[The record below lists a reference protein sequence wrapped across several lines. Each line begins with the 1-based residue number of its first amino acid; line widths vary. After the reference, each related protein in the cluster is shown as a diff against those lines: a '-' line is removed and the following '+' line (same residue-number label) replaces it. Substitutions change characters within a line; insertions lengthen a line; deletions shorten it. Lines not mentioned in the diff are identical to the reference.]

1 MLSEFHFLRPLW
13 LLAIP
18 LVWWLVF
25 RLLGKW
31 WSTANWERIVEPH
44 LLQFLAITP
53 AKQKTSLLP
62 WIMCFAGTL
71 LLLALAGPV
80 WEKVPQPLL
89 QKSQARVLVLDLS
102 FSMLATDIKPTR
114 LDRARFKLEDLL
126 KRFVEGDTA
135 LIAYAGEAFVI
146 SPLTHDPAT
155 IAALLPGLHPNIM
168 PVPGS
173 RAEQAF
179 SLAGNLLSR
188 SKSGSGHIIWI
199 TDGIEGQD
207 FATLENTVGRNRL
220 SILAVGTESGSPVA
234 LSEGGFL
241 KDKNGAIVIPKLNSQ
256 PLEKLADIKQG
267 SFTVLSIDDRDVEG
281 IIEAETTATD
291 FIEDEQLRSSD
302 KWNEEGPWLLLLALP
317 LAASL
322 FRRGLLFSWS
332 LLLLFG
338 ISSLP
343 NSAQAFGWDDLWL
356 RTDQQ
361 AEKLF
366 QEGAEKDAAQLFE
379 NPEWKGTAAYRT
391 GDYEKAIEEFSRKDR
406 PLANFNRGNSLAFAG
421 RLEEALAAYEK
432 VLAENPK
439 HEDAL
444 FNHDLVE
451 KILQEQQKKQQ
462 NKKADKGKE
471 NEQRKNKQDQQQ
483 DSSKADAEQ
492 NEKSSQQSSAE
503 KQDSGDPQ
511 SSTEEKNNDKKQ
523 SNEGE
528 KNLNDKT
535 DSTEAKKNE
544 NEQKKNN
551 KLAEKNIASGDEQ
564 ELTPDEQS
572 RQQTLEQWLRKIPD
586 DPGRLLRNKMQREYQ
601 RRGKQQIFDE
611 QYW

>member
-1 MLSEFHFLRPLW
+1 MLTEFHFLRPLW

-31 WSTANWERIVEPH
+31 WSTANWEKIVEPH
-44 LLQFLAITP
+44 LLQFLATTP
-53 AKQKTSLLP
+53 ATQKTSLLP

-114 LDRARFKLEDLL
+114 IDRARFKLEDLL

-155 IAALLPGLHPNIM
+155 IAALLPGLRPNIM

-179 SLAGNLLSR
+179 SLAANLLSR

-207 FATLENTVGRNRL
+207 FAALENTVGRNRL

-281 IIEAETTATD
+281 IIEAETAATD

-343 NSAQAFGWDDLWL
+343 NSAHAFGWDDLWL

-366 QEGAEKDAAQLFE
+366 QAGAEKDAAQLFE

-406 PLANFNRGNSLAFAG
+406 PLTNFNRGNSLAFSG

-444 FNHDLVE
+444 FNHDLIE

-471 NEQRKNKQDQQQ
+471 NEQGKNKQDQQQ
-483 DSSKADAEQ
+483 DFSKADAEQ

-503 KQDSGDPQ
+503 KQDSGDPK
-511 SSTEEKNNDKKQ
+511 SSSEEKNNDKKQ

-528 KNLNDKT
+528 NNLNDKT

-544 NEQKKNN
+544 NEKKKNN

-564 ELTPDEQS
+564 ELTADEQS

-601 RRGKQQIFDE
+601 RRGKQKILDE

>member
-1 MLSEFHFLRPLW
+1 MLTEFHFLRPLW

-31 WSTANWERIVEPH
+31 WSTANWEKIVEPH
-44 LLQFLAITP
+44 LLQFLATTP
-53 AKQKTSLLP
+53 ATQKTSLLP
-62 WIMCFAGTL
+62 WIMCFTGTL

-80 WEKVPQPLL
+80 REKVPQPLL

-114 LDRARFKLEDLL
+114 IDRARFKLEDLL

-155 IAALLPGLHPNIM
+155 IAALLPGLRPNIM

-173 RAEQAF
+173 RAEHAF
-179 SLAGNLLSR
+179 SLAANLLSR

-207 FATLENTVGRNRL
+207 FAALENTVGRNRL

-332 LLLLFG
+332 LLVLFG

-366 QEGAEKDAAQLFE
+366 QAGAEKDAAQLFE

-483 DSSKADAEQ
+483 DSSKADVEQ

-535 DSTEAKKNE
+535 ESTEAKKNE
-544 NEQKKNN
+544 NEQ
-551 KLAEKNIASGDEQ
+551 EKNIASEDEQ
-564 ELTPDEQS
+564 ELTADERS

-601 RRGKQQIFDE
+601 RRGKQQILDE

>member
-1 MLSEFHFLRPLW
+1 MLTEFHFLRPLW

-31 WSTANWERIVEPH
+31 WSTANWEKIVEPH
-44 LLQFLAITP
+44 LLQFLATTP
-53 AKQKTSLLP
+53 ATQKTSLLP

-114 LDRARFKLEDLL
+114 IDRARFKLEDLL

-155 IAALLPGLHPNIM
+155 IAALLPGLRPNIM

-179 SLAGNLLSR
+179 SLAANLLSR

-207 FATLENTVGRNRL
+207 FAALENTVGRNRL

-366 QEGAEKDAAQLFE
+366 QAGAEKDAAQLFE

-406 PLANFNRGNSLAFAG
+406 PLTNFNRGNSLAFAG

-444 FNHDLVE
+444 FNHDLIE

-471 NEQRKNKQDQQQ
+471 NEQGKNKQDQQQ
-483 DSSKADAEQ
+483 DSSKSDAEQ

-503 KQDSGDPQ
+503 KQDSGDPK
-511 SSTEEKNNDKKQ
+511 SSSEEKNNDKKQ

-564 ELTPDEQS
+564 ELTADEQS

-601 RRGKQQIFDE
+601 RRGKQKILDE

>member
-1 MLSEFHFLRPLW
+1 MLTEFHFLRPLW

-31 WSTANWERIVEPH
+31 WSTANWEKIVEPH
-44 LLQFLAITP
+44 LLQFLATTP
-53 AKQKTSLLP
+53 ATQKTSLLP
-62 WIMCFAGTL
+62 WIMCFTGTL
-71 LLLALAGPV
+71 LFLALAGPV

-114 LDRARFKLEDLL
+114 IDRARFKLEDLL

-155 IAALLPGLHPNIM
+155 IAALLPGLRPNIM

-173 RAEQAF
+173 RAEHAF
-179 SLAGNLLSR
+179 SLAANLLSR

-207 FATLENTVGRNRL
+207 FAALENTVGRNRL

-256 PLEKLADIKQG
+256 PLEKLAGIKQG

-332 LLLLFG
+332 LLVLFG

-366 QEGAEKDAAQLFE
+366 QEGAEKEAAQLFE

-391 GDYEKAIEEFSRKDR
+391 GDYEKAIKEFSRKDG

-483 DSSKADAEQ
+483 DSSKADVEQ

-535 DSTEAKKNE
+535 ESTEAKKNE

-601 RRGKQQIFDE
+601 RRGKQQILDE

>member
-1 MLSEFHFLRPLW
+1 MLTEFHFLRPLW

-31 WSTANWERIVEPH
+31 WSTANWEKIVEPH
-44 LLQFLAITP
+44 LLQFLATTP
-53 AKQKTSLLP
+53 ATQKTSLLP
-62 WIMCFAGTL
+62 WIMCFTGTL

-114 LDRARFKLEDLL
+114 IDRARFKLEDLL

-155 IAALLPGLHPNIM
+155 IAALLPGLRPNIM

-173 RAEQAF
+173 RAEHAF
-179 SLAGNLLSR
+179 SLAANLLSR

-207 FATLENTVGRNRL
+207 FAALENTVGRNRL

-256 PLEKLADIKQG
+256 PLEKLAGIKQG

-332 LLLLFG
+332 LLVLFG

-586 DPGRLLRNKMQREYQ
+586 DPGRLLRNKMQREHQ

>member
-1 MLSEFHFLRPLW
+1 LLTEFHFLRPLW

-31 WSTANWERIVEPH
+31 WSTANWEKIVEPH
-44 LLQFLAITP
+44 LLQFLATTP
-53 AKQKTSLLP
+53 ATQKTSLLP
-62 WIMCFAGTL
+62 WIMCFTGTL

-114 LDRARFKLEDLL
+114 IDRARFKLEDLL

-155 IAALLPGLHPNIM
+155 IAALLPGLRPNIM

-173 RAEQAF
+173 RAEHAF
-179 SLAGNLLSR
+179 SLAANLLSR

-207 FATLENTVGRNRL
+207 FAALENTVGRNRL

-256 PLEKLADIKQG
+256 PLEKLAGIKQG

-332 LLLLFG
+332 LLVLFG

-391 GDYEKAIEEFSRKDR
+391 GDYEKAIKEFSRKDG

-439 HEDAL
+439 HEDAQ
-444 FNHDLVE
+444 FNHDLIE

-483 DSSKADAEQ
+483 DSSKADVEQ

-535 DSTEAKKNE
+535 ESTEAKKNE
-544 NEQKKNN
+544 NEQ
-551 KLAEKNIASGDEQ
+551 EKNIASEDEQ
-564 ELTPDEQS
+564 ELTADERS

-601 RRGKQQIFDE
+601 RRGKQQILDE

>member
-1 MLSEFHFLRPLW
+1 MLTEFHFLRPLW

-31 WSTANWERIVEPH
+31 WSTANWEKIVEPH
-44 LLQFLAITP
+44 LLQFLATTP
-53 AKQKTSLLP
+53 ATQKTSLLP
-62 WIMCFAGTL
+62 WIMCFTGTL

-114 LDRARFKLEDLL
+114 IDRARFKLEDLL

-155 IAALLPGLHPNIM
+155 IAALLPGLRPNIM

-173 RAEQAF
+173 RAEHAF
-179 SLAGNLLSR
+179 SLAANLLSR

-207 FATLENTVGRNRL
+207 FAALENTVGRNRL

-256 PLEKLADIKQG
+256 PLEKLAGIKQG

-366 QEGAEKDAAQLFE
+366 QEGAEKEAAQLFE

-391 GDYEKAIEEFSRKDR
+391 GDYEKAIKEFSRKDG

-439 HEDAL
+439 HEDAQ
-444 FNHDLVE
+444 FNHDLIE

-483 DSSKADAEQ
+483 DSSKADVEQ

-535 DSTEAKKNE
+535 ESTEAKKNE
-544 NEQKKNN
+544 NEKKKNN

-564 ELTPDEQS
+564 ELTADERS

-601 RRGKQQIFDE
+601 RRGKQQILDE

>member
-366 QEGAEKDAAQLFE
+366 QAGAEKDAAQLFE

>member
-1 MLSEFHFLRPLW
+1 MLTEFHFLRPLW

-31 WSTANWERIVEPH
+31 WSTANWEKIVEPH
-44 LLQFLAITP
+44 LLQFLATTP
-53 AKQKTSLLP
+53 ATQKTSLLP
-62 WIMCFAGTL
+62 WIMCFTGTL

-80 WEKVPQPLL
+80 REKVPQPLL

-114 LDRARFKLEDLL
+114 IDRARFKLEDLL

-155 IAALLPGLHPNIM
+155 IAALLPGLRPNIM

-173 RAEQAF
+173 RAEHAF
-179 SLAGNLLSR
+179 SLAANLLSR

-207 FATLENTVGRNRL
+207 FAALENTVGRNRL

-256 PLEKLADIKQG
+256 PLEKLAGIKQG

-332 LLLLFG
+332 LLVLFG

-366 QEGAEKDAAQLFE
+366 QEGAEKEAAQLFE

-391 GDYEKAIEEFSRKDR
+391 GDYEKAIKEFSRKDG

-439 HEDAL
+439 HEDAQ
-444 FNHDLVE
+444 FNHDLIE

-483 DSSKADAEQ
+483 DSSKADVEQ

-535 DSTEAKKNE
+535 ESTEAKKNE
-544 NEQKKNN
+544 NEQ
-551 KLAEKNIASGDEQ
+551 EKNIASEDEQ
-564 ELTPDEQS
+564 ELTADERS

-601 RRGKQQIFDE
+601 RRGKQQILDE

>member
-1 MLSEFHFLRPLW
+1 M
-13 LLAIP
+13 
-18 LVWWLVF
+18 
-25 RLLGKW
+25 LGKW
-31 WSTANWERIVEPH
+31 WSTANWEKIVEPH
-44 LLQFLAITP
+44 LLQFLATTP
-53 AKQKTSLLP
+53 ATQKTSLLP

-114 LDRARFKLEDLL
+114 IDRARFKLEDLL

-179 SLAGNLLSR
+179 SLAANLLSR

-207 FATLENTVGRNRL
+207 FAALENTVGRNRL

-366 QEGAEKDAAQLFE
+366 QAGAEKDAAQLFE

-406 PLANFNRGNSLAFAG
+406 PLTNFNRGNSLAFAG

-444 FNHDLVE
+444 FNHDLIE

-471 NEQRKNKQDQQQ
+471 NEQGKNKQDQQQ

-503 KQDSGDPQ
+503 KQDSGDPK
-511 SSTEEKNNDKKQ
+511 SSSEEKNNDKKQ

-564 ELTPDEQS
+564 ELTADEQS

-601 RRGKQQIFDE
+601 RRGKQQILDE

>member
-13 LLAIP
+13 LLTIP

-53 AKQKTSLLP
+53 AKQKASLLP

-366 QEGAEKDAAQLFE
+366 QAGAEKDAAQLFE

>member
-1 MLSEFHFLRPLW
+1 MLTEFHFLRPLW

-31 WSTANWERIVEPH
+31 WSTANWEKIVEPH
-44 LLQFLAITP
+44 LLQFLATTP
-53 AKQKTSLLP
+53 ATQKTSLLP

-114 LDRARFKLEDLL
+114 IDRARFKLEDLL

-155 IAALLPGLHPNIM
+155 IAALLPGLRPNIM

-207 FATLENTVGRNRL
+207 FAALENTVGRNRL

-366 QEGAEKDAAQLFE
+366 QEGAEKEAAQLFE

-444 FNHDLVE
+444 FNHDLIE

-511 SSTEEKNNDKKQ
+511 SSSEEKNNDKKQ

-535 DSTEAKKNE
+535 ESTEAKKNE
-544 NEQKKNN
+544 NEQEKNN
-551 KLAEKNIASGDEQ
+551 KSAEKNIASEDEQ
-564 ELTPDEQS
+564 ELTADEQS

-601 RRGKQQIFDE
+601 RRGKQQILDE

>member
-1 MLSEFHFLRPLW
+1 MLTEFHFLRPLW

-31 WSTANWERIVEPH
+31 WSTANWEKIVEPH
-44 LLQFLAITP
+44 LLQFLATTP
-53 AKQKTSLLP
+53 ATQKTSLLP
-62 WIMCFAGTL
+62 WIMCFTGTL

-80 WEKVPQPLL
+80 REKVPQPLL

-114 LDRARFKLEDLL
+114 IDRARFKLEDLL

-155 IAALLPGLHPNIM
+155 IAALLPGLRPNIM

-173 RAEQAF
+173 RAEHAF
-179 SLAGNLLSR
+179 SLAANLLSR

-207 FATLENTVGRNRL
+207 FAALENTVGRNRL

-256 PLEKLADIKQG
+256 PLEKLAGIKQG

-332 LLLLFG
+332 LLVLFG

-366 QEGAEKDAAQLFE
+366 QEGAEKEAAQLFE

-391 GDYEKAIEEFSRKDR
+391 GDYEKAIKEFSRKDG

-439 HEDAL
+439 HEDAQ
-444 FNHDLVE
+444 FNHDLIE

-483 DSSKADAEQ
+483 DSSKADVEQ

-535 DSTEAKKNE
+535 ESTEAKKNE

-551 KLAEKNIASGDEQ
+551 NSVEKNIASGDEQ
-564 ELTPDEQS
+564 ELTADEQS

-601 RRGKQQIFDE
+601 RRGKQQILDE

>member
-1 MLSEFHFLRPLW
+1 M
-13 LLAIP
+13 
-18 LVWWLVF
+18 
-25 RLLGKW
+25 LGKW
-31 WSTANWERIVEPH
+31 WSTANWEKIVEPH
-44 LLQFLAITP
+44 LLQFLATTP
-53 AKQKTSLLP
+53 ATQKTSLLP
-62 WIMCFAGTL
+62 WIMCFTGTL

-80 WEKVPQPLL
+80 REKVPQPLL

-114 LDRARFKLEDLL
+114 IDRARFKLEDLL

-155 IAALLPGLHPNIM
+155 IAALLPGLRPNIM

-173 RAEQAF
+173 RAEHAF
-179 SLAGNLLSR
+179 SLAANLLSR

-207 FATLENTVGRNRL
+207 FAALENTVGRNRL

-256 PLEKLADIKQG
+256 PLEKLAGIKQG

-332 LLLLFG
+332 LLVLFG
-338 ISSLP
+338 ISNLP

-391 GDYEKAIEEFSRKDR
+391 GDYEKAIKEFSRKDG

-439 HEDAL
+439 HEDAQ
-444 FNHDLVE
+444 FNHDLIE

-483 DSSKADAEQ
+483 DSSKADVEQ

-535 DSTEAKKNE
+535 ESTEAKKNE
-544 NEQKKNN
+544 NEQ
-551 KLAEKNIASGDEQ
+551 EKNIASEDEQ
-564 ELTPDEQS
+564 ELTADERS

-601 RRGKQQIFDE
+601 RRGKQQILDE